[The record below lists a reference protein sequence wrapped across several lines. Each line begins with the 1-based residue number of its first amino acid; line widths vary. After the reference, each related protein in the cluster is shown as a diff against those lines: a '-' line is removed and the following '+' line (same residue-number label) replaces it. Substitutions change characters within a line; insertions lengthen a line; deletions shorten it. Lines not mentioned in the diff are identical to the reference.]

1 MVFIDRIYG
10 KLKGNI
16 LYRTLV
22 FFFIAMGIYFR
33 PDMAFYYILLLLNIM
48 VAIDI
53 MLKMKSKY
61 HSMQAFLFDIGTL
74 AAGLAVAIFIA
85 LFIAPYSAA
94 ALGLAGMFLYF
105 LLMYFD

>member
-16 LYRTLV
+16 LCRALV
-22 FFFIAMGIYFR
+22 FFSIATGIYFR
-33 PDMAFYYILLLLNIM
+33 LDMAFYYLLILLNILTAM
-48 VAIDI
+48 DI

-61 HSMQAFLFDIGTL
+61 HSVQAFLFDMGTL
-74 AAGLAVAIFIA
+74 AAGLAVTAFIA
-85 LFIAPYSAA
+85 FFASPYSAA

-105 LLMYFD
+105 LLLYFD